1 MKSIQTLLRDTTTR
15 LAGLLVMLSTA
26 TPLRAQDSAQDEGG
40 EDWVFS
46 YAIVGLSIGLG
57 LFIICRM
64 GKRSQEIKQLPP

>member
-1 MKSIQTLLRDTTTR
+1 MQTLATFLRDTTTR
-15 LAGLLVMLSTA
+15 LAMLLVLLSTA
-26 TPLRAQDSAQDEGG
+26 TPLRAQDATQDQGG

-46 YAIVGLSIGLG
+46 YALVGLSIGLG